1 MFSWTKGWS
10 ASIITMSASEDKGRV
25 AEGTAPGLHS
35 CVRSCKK
42 PRRLWPGCVAVLA
55 LQFQP
60 SSPVTTRTLASMH
73 QFERFIFDYTLAA
86 AIKMWKKG
94 FEILLFLLS
103 IIA

>member
-1 MFSWTKGWS
+1 
-10 ASIITMSASEDKGRV
+10 
-25 AEGTAPGLHS
+25 
-35 CVRSCKK
+35 
-42 PRRLWPGCVAVLA
+42 VAVLA